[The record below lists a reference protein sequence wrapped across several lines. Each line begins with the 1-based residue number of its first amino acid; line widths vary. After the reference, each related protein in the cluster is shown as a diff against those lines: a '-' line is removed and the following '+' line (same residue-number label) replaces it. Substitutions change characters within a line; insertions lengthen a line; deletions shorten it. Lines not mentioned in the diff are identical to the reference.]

1 MTVYSYKAAD
11 KIREKLIKRA
21 GAFVYEIPGAL
32 VDNYIMGADGCY
44 TFIVREKY
52 LNEWSSGITIANI
65 ARCPQN
71 IKKLLSFW
79 TTARTNKRK
88 SYFSHK

>member
-11 KIREKLIKRA
+11 QIREKLLERA

-52 LNEWSSGITIANI
+52 LNEWSSGITNRKYRKIPAKYQKIVELLDDGENEK
-65 ARCPQN
+65 AE
-71 IKKLLSFW
+71 KLFF
-79 TTARTNKRK
+79 A
-88 SYFSHK
+88 

>member
-1 MTVYSYKAAD
+1 MKIYSYKTAD
-11 KIREKLIKRA
+11 KIRERLLERA

-52 LNEWSSGITIANI
+52 LNMYSSGVTIRKYRKIPAKYQKIIELFDDCENEK
-65 ARCPQN
+65 AE
-71 IKKLLSFW
+71 KLF
-79 TTARTNKRK
+79 
-88 SYFSHK
+88 FV

>member
-1 MTVYSYKAAD
+1 MKIYSYKTAD
-11 KIREKLIKRA
+11 KIRERLLERA

-52 LNEWSSGITIANI
+52 LNEWSSGVTIRKYCKIPAKYQKIIELFDDCENEK
-65 ARCPQN
+65 AE
-71 IKKLLSFW
+71 KLFF
-79 TTARTNKRK
+79 A
-88 SYFSHK
+88 